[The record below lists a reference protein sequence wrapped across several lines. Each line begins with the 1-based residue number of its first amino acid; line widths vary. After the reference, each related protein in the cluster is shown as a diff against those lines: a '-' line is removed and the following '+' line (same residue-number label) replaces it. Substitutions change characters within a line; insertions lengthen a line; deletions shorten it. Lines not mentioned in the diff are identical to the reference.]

1 MPNLEQ
7 SSFSKREKE
16 SWKMVDLGLTL
27 RETAKLKVS
36 SVLELYPLDSLEIS
50 FVFRTTGILSTV
62 VSTKRETVY
71 RD

>member
-1 MPNLEQ
+1 
-7 SSFSKREKE
+7 
-16 SWKMVDLGLTL
+16 MVDLGLTL